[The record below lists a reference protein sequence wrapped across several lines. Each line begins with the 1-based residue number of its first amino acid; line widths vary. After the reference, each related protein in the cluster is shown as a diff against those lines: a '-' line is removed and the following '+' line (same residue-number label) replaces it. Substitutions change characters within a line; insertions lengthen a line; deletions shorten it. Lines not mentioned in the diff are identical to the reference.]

1 MTCACVLGLALMH
14 PASPWQV
21 IPGRLQAGSQQEHTW
36 HRPEPSEQ
44 EEQVQPDSQLEMEPP
59 SRA

>member
-1 MTCACVLGLALMH
+1 MTCVWVLRLALLH
-14 PASPWQV
+14 PPSLWQV
-21 IPGRLQAGSQQEHTW
+21 ILGWLQPGSQQEHMW